1 MEPHQKHYRAKKIRF
16 EMMDES
22 DRMNWPADK
31 NGRQQMAR
39 GLFGMELVSRMD
51 YWLLLAD
58 DALDD
63 TYKAPWAKPNATPP
77 PVESDP
83 RAVLRTLNSEQR
95 EAVRELLRKTAK
107 GQFHSFCVALDQTL
121 GGSTISV
128 TPSELQSDE
137 SQEIHSPEHAEMHTD
152 LHRWLKDFS
161 ILFGKDERY
170 EG

>member
-1 MEPHQKHYRAKKIRF
+1 MEPHQRHYRAKKIRF

-22 DRMNWPADK
+22 ERMNWPADK
-31 NGRQQMAR
+31 DGRQQMAR

-51 YWLLLAD
+51 NWLLQAY

-63 TYKAPWAKPNATPP
+63 TYKAPWAKPPTTSLPA
-77 PVESDP
+77 ESDP
-83 RAVLRTLNSEQR
+83 RAVLKTLNSEQR
-95 EAVRELLRKTAK
+95 EAVRDLLRKMAK

-128 TPSELQSDE
+128 KPPELQSDE
-137 SQEIHSPEHAEMHTD
+137 SLEIHSGEHDEMHTD
-152 LHRWLKDFS
+152 LQRWLKDFS